1 MPMSDTPQQFASDNY
16 AGICPEALEA
26 ITRASSTVSA
36 PAYGDDAWTRLAA
49 DAICTLFG
57 TQASVFFVLTGTAA
71 NALAL
76 ATLCPPYC
84 SVIASDIAHIETSER
99 GAPEFFS
106 GGSKLLTPPC
116 PDGKLTPDAIRLCRR
131 KASSPHA
138 SEPAVVSITQPTE
151 NGLLY
156 TLEEI
161 RALAEVCKECGLKL
175 HMDGARFANAVA
187 ALGCTPAA
195 MTWEAGV
202 DALSFGGTKN
212 GLAVG
217 DAVVF
222 FDRSLARGFAERA
235 KQAGQLASKMR
246 FITAP
251 WLSMIKSGAWL
262 RNAEHANAS
271 ARQFAQAIET
281 IPGVQL
287 AWPAQSNA
295 VFLLMPE
302 QAMNSLRARGWR
314 FHTFFGAAA
323 RFLFAWDAQ
332 NAAIE
337 ALAADIR
344 ACMTRHPTSFP

>member
-1 MPMSDTPQQFASDNY
+1 MPDTPQQFASDNY
-16 AGICPEALEA
+16 AGACPEALDA
-26 ITRASSTVSA
+26 MARASAAGSA
-36 PAYGDDAWTRLAA
+36 AAYGDDAWTRLAA
-49 DAICTLFG
+49 DAICTLFE
-57 TQASVFFVLTGTAA
+57 TQAAVFFVLTGTAA

-106 GGSKLLTPPC
+106 GGSKTLTPPC

-131 KASSPHA
+131 KASGAHA

-161 RALAEVCKECGLKL
+161 RALAEICKECGLKL
-175 HMDGARFANAVA
+175 HMDGARFACAIA

-212 GLAVG
+212 GMAVG

-222 FDRSLARGFAERA
+222 FDRSLARGFAERT

-251 WLSMIKSGAWL
+251 WLSMIQSGAWL
-262 RNAEHANAS
+262 RNAEHANAC
-271 ARQFAQAIET
+271 AHRFAKAVET
-281 IPGVQL
+281 IPNVQL
-287 AWPAQSNA
+287 AWPVQSNA

-302 QAMNSLRARGWR
+302 QAMNSLRAKGWR
-314 FHTFFGAAA
+314 FHVFFGAAA

-332 NAAIE
+332 TDALD
-337 ALAADIR
+337 ALAADIQ
-344 ACMTRHPTSFP
+344 ACVASLPASFP